1 MMERLKE
8 YFIKYFEQSF
18 VLLVLISIIL
28 IFYFLP
34 NKLALLNFF
43 YIPILGAAYYINH
56 RGAMLGAIFCV
67 FAVIFFA
74 WLYPSNFFVEQTPL
88 NLGLHIVIW
97 SGFLILTGVIVGVLR
112 QNLLNEIAQGA
123 TLKSELKVSKK
134 NLEQV
139 SHDLKEHTVHMEDKI
154 KERTHHL
161 EKSKEAVEEMKE
173 RVEDALYST
182 MDPAV
187 VKLLIEK
194 RLRTEK
200 RNISVLFSDL
210 KSFTTF
216 SEGSQPEVV
225 VTQLNRLFAEMETV
239 LLEYKAHID
248 KYMGDGIMAE
258 FGAPINYE
266 RHALMSVMAAMKM
279 QKWVQNSDFPLKMRI
294 GIATGEAIVGLIG
307 QKRQAYT
314 ALGDVVNLAS
324 RIEGR
329 CREGLVTIDEAT
341 YEAVQRY
348 VAAKPLMA
356 EPALGTGDPELR
368 KQINE
373 CASRLNENENDPDM
387 LAEMGLLMMACDYI
401 EEAHNY
407 ITRALHI
414 APDNERIKIA
424 FAESSMKMEQSQAI
438 QIRGKRQLIR
448 LYEVTGMLDPLQ
460 DLETLPPHI
469 PDTYRKVVDNLV
481 DFPDHVIDP
490 VEAIDGSVGH
500 ARVVGLL
507 SYALADILDLPDKE
521 KKDILLAGYFCDIGK
536 TIVPQHILNRRESL
550 SEREFEEMTKHSRES
565 ARILKKIGYDNEAL
579 FDIVAAHHERYSGSG
594 YPSGFSG
601 ENIPLGARIVAVAD
615 SYDALT
621 SWRPYRNRWN
631 YQAAYSELRKMTEL
645 GSYDPRIVDCLGQL
659 LRL

>member
-1 MMERLKE
+1 MMDRLKN
-8 YFIKYFEQSF
+8 YFMTYFEQSF
-18 VLLVLISIIL
+18 VLLVLISIVL

-34 NKLALLNFF
+34 NKLAMLNFF

-56 RGAMLGAIFCV
+56 RGAMLGSIFCV
-67 FAVIFFA
+67 FTVILFA
-74 WLYPSNFFVEQTPL
+74 WLYPSNFFVEQTPM

-97 SGFLILTGVIVGVLR
+97 GGFLILTGVIVGTLR
-112 QNLLNEIAQGA
+112 QNLLNEISQGV
-123 TLKSELKVSKK
+123 TLKTELKVSKK
-134 NLEQV
+134 NLEKV
-139 SHDLKEHTVHMEDKI
+139 SRDLQEHTEHMEDKI

-216 SEGSQPEVV
+216 SEASQPEIV
-225 VTQLNRLFAEMETV
+225 VTQLNRLFAEMETI

-258 FGAPINYE
+258 FGAPTHYD
-266 RHALMSVMAAMKM
+266 RHALMAVMAAMKM
-279 QKWVQNSDFPLKMRI
+279 QNWVRSSDFPLKMRI

-307 QKRQAYT
+307 QKRQSYT

-324 RIEGR
+324 RIEQR
-329 CREGLVTIDEAT
+329 CTEGLVTIDETT
-341 YEAVQRY
+341 YEAVNRY
-348 VAAKPLMA
+348 VAAKPLIA
-356 EPALGTGDPELR
+356 QQADTSDPGLS
-368 KQINE
+368 KQIEE
-373 CASRLNENENDPDM
+373 CAIRLNTNENDPE
-387 LAEMGLLMMACDYI
+387 LLTEMGLLLMACDHIEDAHAYI
-401 EEAHNY
+401 S
-407 ITRALHI
+407 RALHI

-424 FAESSMKMEQSQAI
+424 FAESSMKMEKSQALKI
-438 QIRGKRQLIR
+438 KGKRRLIR
-448 LYEVTGMLDPLQ
+448 LYEVTGMLDPLE

-469 PDTYRKVVDNLV
+469 PETYRRIVDSLV
-481 DFPDHVIDP
+481 EFPSYAIDS

-507 SYALADILDLPDKE
+507 SYALADMLDLPDKE
-521 KKDILLAGYFCDIGK
+521 KKDILLGGYFCDVGK

-550 SEREFEEMTKHSRES
+550 SEKEFEEMTKHSRES

-579 FDIVAAHHERYSGSG
+579 FDIVAAHHERYNGSG
-594 YPSGFSG
+594 YPSGLSG

-621 SWRPYRNRWN
+621 SWRPYRSSWN
-631 YQAAYSELRKMTEL
+631 YQAAYSEVRKMTEL
-645 GSYDPRIVDCLGQL
+645 GAYDPRIVDCLGQL